1 MAAIKNLTATSLL
14 MAMKAKQHIVFE
26 GELNLNIIGIRNTDT
41 KANSFND
48 LLCILYQQDEK
59 WQLVSFKCTTDA
71 GTYYRETPCNVDG
84 TAVLAAMQHR
94 SLWTFGYHQ
103 GKYSAL
109 VQHKPVAVFRDNNND
124 NQVDCDSALQRGY
137 FGINCHRA
145 SAKHESKQVDK
156 WSAGCQVLANPNDF
170 NKLMALCHQ
179 SSQQWGSTFTY
190 TLLDQIELNQADLN
204 PTKERA

>member
-1 MAAIKNLTATSLL
+1 MAAMKNLTVSSLL
-14 MAMKAKQHIVFE
+14 KAMQAKQYKVFE
-26 GELNLNIIGIRNTDT
+26 GELNLNLIGVRHTNT

-48 LLCILYQQDEK
+48 VLCVLYQQDGK

-71 GTYYRETPCNVDG
+71 GTYYRENPCNVDG

-103 GKYSAL
+103 GKYPAL
-109 VQHKPVAVFRDNNND
+109 VQHKPVTVYRDNNND
-124 NQVDCDSALQRGY
+124 NQLDCENNLQRGY

-145 SAKHESKQVDK
+145 SANHESKQVDK

-190 TLLDQIELNQADLN
+190 TLLNQIELNQAELN
-204 PTKERA
+204 PNKE